1 MVATLISD
9 LLAGNSNSTTTGDD
23 VTFWSRLN
31 EVKFIHG
38 YIASFSV
45 IIVSELGDKTFF
57 IAAIMAMR
65 HSRLKVFAAAMLA
78 ILVMNT
84 LAVLMGMATTVIPP
98 VVIKYAS
105 SGLFLI
111 FAIKMF
117 YEGCN
122 MTDEDSKEEME
133 EVQKAINKKELTASI
148 DYESIP
154 VHQDPETGIIKTPRK
169 LSMTTKMRRKLMQ
182 YVSLVF
188 IETFTMTFLAEWG
201 DRSQISTIILA
212 ASDDIYGVFFG
223 ALSGHFICTG
233 IAVLGGRIISQMISV
248 KTVTI
253 LGAFIFLLFA
263 ILGIFL
269 N

>member
-1 MVATLISD
+1 MAATLISD
-9 LLAGNSNSTTTGDD
+9 LLATSNSNSTINDE
-23 VTFWSRLN
+23 TFWSRLN

-65 HSRLKVFAAAMLA
+65 HSRLKVFAAAMFA
-78 ILVMNT
+78 IFIMNT

-133 EVQKAINKKELTASI
+133 EVQKAINKKELAASI
-148 DYESIP
+148 DYE
-154 VHQDPETGIIKTPRK
+154 
-169 LSMTTKMRRKLMQ
+169 
-182 YVSLVF
+182 
-188 IETFTMTFLAEWG
+188 
-201 DRSQISTIILA
+201 RS
-212 ASDDIYGVFFG
+212 
-223 ALSGHFICTG
+223 
-233 IAVLGGRIISQMISV
+233 
-248 KTVTI
+248 
-253 LGAFIFLLFA
+253 
-263 ILGIFL
+263 
-269 N
+269 

>member
-9 LLAGNSNSTTTGDD
+9 VLSSTTNSTSGD
-23 VTFWSRLN
+23 VSFWSRLN

-65 HSRLKVFAAAMLA
+65 HSRLKVFAAAMFA
-78 ILVMNT
+78 ILIMNT

-98 VVIKYAS
+98 VVIKYVS

-117 YEGCN
+117 YEGCK
-122 MTDEDSKEEME
+122 MSDEDTKEEME
-133 EVQKAINKKELTASI
+133 EVQKTINKKELDSST
-148 DYESIP
+148 DYESIS
-154 VHQDPETGIIKTPRK
+154 HQDPETGIIIAPRK
-169 LSMTTKMRRKLMQ
+169 QSVATKIRRKLMQ

-212 ASDDIYGVFFG
+212 ASDDIYGVFCG

-263 ILGIFL
+263 ILGIFI